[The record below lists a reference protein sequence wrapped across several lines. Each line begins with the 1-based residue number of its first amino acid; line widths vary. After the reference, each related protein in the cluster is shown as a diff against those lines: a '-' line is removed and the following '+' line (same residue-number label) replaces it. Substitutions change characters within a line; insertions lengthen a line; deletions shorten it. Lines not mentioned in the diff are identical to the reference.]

1 LILRAYKAE
10 RQAKALQKV
19 DDRREKMYAFIVK
32 KVDSG
37 ISPTVREICTELR
50 VSSTSTV
57 HSDLRALR
65 EEGRIEMEE
74 GLNRSIRLPG
84 AQVARAPLVEA
95 VAAGEPLF
103 SARKIERFI
112 PVSIK
117 KAQNKE
123 LFALRVRGDSMIGAA
138 ILDGDI
144 VVVERASEAEDG
156 QIVVALLDG
165 EATVKRFY
173 KDESPE
179 GPVMRLQP
187 ENDAME
193 PILLHEVTILGRV
206 LAVHR
211 YY

>member
-1 LILRAYKAE
+1 
-10 RQAKALQKV
+10 
-19 DDRREKMYAFIVK
+19 MYAYIVR

-37 ISPTVREICTELR
+37 LPPTVREICAELG

-57 HSDLRALR
+57 HGDLRALR
-65 EEGRIEMEE
+65 EAGRIEMEE

-84 AQVARAPLVEA
+84 AQIIRAPLMGG
-95 VAAGEPLF
+95 VAAGEPVYT
-103 SARKIERFI
+103 AQKIERFI

-144 VVVERASEAEDG
+144 VIVERTPEAGDG
-156 QIVVALLDG
+156 EIVVALLDG

-173 KDESPE
+173 QDESPE
-179 GPVMRLQP
+179 GPLIRLQP